1 MLHKYAVYTKI
12 LLVSENYFWY
22 SIKWFIKYVQNI
34 LDHCV
39 FSNGLRG
46 ESFEWIWYSTSP
58 SSWLGRYFTFY
69 VATFFMLDPDKYIR
83 IIYIIFYFRILG
95 ICRNV
100 DMFGYFLFHPCKR
113 FFLVIQPYT
122 TMDFRRCTWWVYTAW
137 KQSVVINSNFRNG
150 FQYRVFQFLWID
162 RY

>member
-1 MLHKYAVYTKI
+1 MIYQIRTQ
-12 LLVSENYFWY
+12 YFR
-22 SIKWFIKYVQNI
+22 SLCLFKWFTRRKFWVDMIFNLSKQLVGKVFYILCCNI
-34 LDHCV
+34 
-39 FSNGLRG
+39 
-46 ESFEWIWYSTSP
+46 
-58 SSWLGRYFTFY
+58 FY
-69 VATFFMLDPDKYIR
+69 VSGDVSTLDPDKYIR

-113 FFLVIQPYT
+113 LILVIQPDT
-122 TMDFRRCTWWVYTAW
+122 TMDFRGCTWWVYTAW